1 MSSTFKE
8 MHTRPTVIEVAKC
21 YKYFKLFFLT
31 GGLSIHDVS
40 RCAVEHAQKN
50 FCQLAMATPY
60 EQTTSSSYI
69 IQLNLFRRYNS
80 NK

>member
-40 RCAVEHAQKN
+40 RCAVAA

-60 EQTTSSSYI
+60 EHTSSSYI
-69 IQLNLFRRYNS
+69 ILYYPIKFVP
-80 NK
+80 